1 MKILI
6 SVLSEPIQKKIID
19 EISKII
25 DKAPLFNPLTPIW
38 NKPLSV
44 SITNAGT
51 WGWQSDKN
59 GYKYEK
65 YHPVTKKNGH
75 QFQKFSWR
83 FGINMDH
90 P

>member
-6 SVLSEPIQKKIID
+6 SVLSESIQKKIID
-19 EISKII
+19 EVSKII

-38 NKPLSV
+38 NKPLSI
-44 SITNAGT
+44 SITNAGK

-65 YHPVTKKNGH
+65 CHPVTKKNGPP
-75 QFQKFSWR
+75 FQKFSWR